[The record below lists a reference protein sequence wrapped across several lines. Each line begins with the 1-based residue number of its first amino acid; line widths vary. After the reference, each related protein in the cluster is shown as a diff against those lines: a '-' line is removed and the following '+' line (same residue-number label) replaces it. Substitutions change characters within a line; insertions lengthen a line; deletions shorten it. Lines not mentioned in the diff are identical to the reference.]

1 VVLPPAAILSSASS
15 QVARIIGLSHCTW
28 SSMLVFDKKINARE
42 CIVIFGGNNYMK
54 IMSTF
59 CQEVK
64 AITSD
69 ITKFD
74 S

>member
-1 VVLPPAAILSSASS
+1 
-15 QVARIIGLSHCTW
+15 
-28 SSMLVFDKKINARE
+28 
-42 CIVIFGGNNYMK
+42 MK

-74 S
+74 SWFFFPLDGINVRWGGG